1 MAKNFIL
8 RSWFYLRQGVVIYFS
23 FIFAGINTLTLTYY
37 LAIEKYPSL
46 QVIFPTF
53 GQYVSILLT
62 IAIPI
67 FILVGYVHFKRTK
80 AYQAETSVMIE
91 SNPFA
96 LRNQINGEMNLR
108 LNLKLAEILIKLSS
122 GEKLPKE
129 ELEEMK
135 SLKKVFEDLVEER
148 TYDNKKDLKWLQAMD
163 KTYRV
168 GSKK

>member
-1 MAKNFIL
+1 
-8 RSWFYLRQGVVIYFS
+8 
-23 FIFAGINTLTLTYY
+23 
-37 LAIEKYPSL
+37 
-46 QVIFPTF
+46 
-53 GQYVSILLT
+53 
-62 IAIPI
+62 
-67 FILVGYVHFKRTK
+67 
-80 AYQAETSVMIE
+80 
-91 SNPFA
+91 
-96 LRNQINGEMNLR
+96 MNLR
-108 LNLKLAEILIKLSS
+108 LNLKLAEILIKISS